1 MSVLS
6 RGWFE
11 DRCQTAELSHHILQ
25 DILLLLGQ
33 LKYTFLQRDI
43 MRRCLQQSA
52 SERHAGL
59 LNATP
64 ARPADYRQTT
74 EAPTKRRRFFYN
86 PLLHGK

>member
-1 MSVLS
+1 
-6 RGWFE
+6 
-11 DRCQTAELSHHILQ
+11 
-25 DILLLLGQ
+25 
-33 LKYTFLQRDI
+33 